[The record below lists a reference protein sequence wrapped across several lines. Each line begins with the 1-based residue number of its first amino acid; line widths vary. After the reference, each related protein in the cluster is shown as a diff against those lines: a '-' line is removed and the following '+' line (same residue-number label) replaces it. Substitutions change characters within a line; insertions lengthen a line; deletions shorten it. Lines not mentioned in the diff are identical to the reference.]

1 MGGEGRRVGEDRW
14 ERAGSPTPSRLAPL
28 HSVQPAPLHSA
39 ALAPRRA
46 APAVLLR
53 LCREDGQGGWGRRGG
68 HGGGRDRRV
77 GSGGEG
83 EGNRR
88 RERRKVGRGGEE
100 WMGGVVRE
108 EIRSRGSDKGRD
120 KDGSRWDS
128 LMSAP
133 RVVVEAA
140 WVPYVCASAR
150 LAVPKSLP

>member
-1 MGGEGRRVGEDRW
+1 MGGRGDGWGRTGGRGPV
-14 ERAGSPTPSRLAPL
+14 APC
-28 HSVQPAPLHSA
+28 
-39 ALAPRRA
+39 RA
-46 APAVLLR
+46 AWPRSTPCSPPHSTPPRLLR
-53 LCREDGQGGWGRRGG
+53 VVLHQPCCSACVRWPRGWGRRGG

-88 RERRKVGRGGEE
+88 RERRRKVGRGGEE

-108 EIRSRGSDKGRD
+108 EIRSRGSDRGRD

-128 LMSAP
+128 LTSAP

-140 WVPYVCASAR
+140 WVPYVCASVR